1 MPAHARRRVRHRKPL
16 DAKRARLVRRYS
28 AMAAVAVVGGG
39 VMAITPVAPPEPV
52 PELGVASADVRL
64 AAATGS
70 ILNVPMNLAIDLVN
84 VPSNEVKALDFLS
97 KSLFFSGAWFVVSAT
112 NLWGV
117 DPGDPSHFQSVVQLA
132 VPFPA
137 LSGLGLDQSDQ
148 NGLGQQVWHTVA
160 VVLPISTYC
169 DAAMC
174 TPVTPTSPITGI
186 TSTDFY
192 IWTLALLTGQVKF
205 PLIDNWLNPERL
217 TQLLSGGYTFDSTY
231 PGYADPSGPVKPL
244 FDFPGTTVGPDG
256 ENLNPWAD
264 TTFTLNLLKPLQNY
278 FNHLMADPSTNPIQL
293 PDLVQF
299 GRTLQAVLASMVV
312 AFDPITPG
320 SPYCSGDCSFIT
332 DLHLDYPDIVRG
344 IGALW
349 PGNQTIDTWLTAY
362 DTGKANGPTQEQIDN
377 SIKILQPTGWS
388 FGNPSPPPQW
398 FPGLNLSTLAPQ
410 FHALWTAL
418 GLNPPPL
425 NNTPIELEETSS
437 VTALAGGPE
446 TQSKAEAIEQ
456 DPEDTPP
463 GGSGAATLLGKGG
476 GLTEPTGLDQGLP
489 PSTGSET
496 QTPSSAPSND
506 TVQEPGFVQR
516 AVNRLVPHPPGTNT
530 TTADGTTGTNATGED
545 ITKSGEGATKSGEG
559 ATKSG
564 EGATKTG
571 PGGNGTSTGA
581 HSGGGSAG

>member
-1 MPAHARRRVRHRKPL
+1 M
-16 DAKRARLVRRYS
+16 
-28 AMAAVAVVGGG
+28 
-39 VMAITPVAPPEPV
+39 
-52 PELGVASADVRL
+52 
-64 AAATGS
+64 
-70 ILNVPMNLAIDLVN
+70 
-84 VPSNEVKALDFLS
+84 
-97 KSLFFSGAWFVVSAT
+97 
-112 NLWGV
+112 

-169 DAAMC
+169 DAAGC

-186 TSTDFY
+186 LSTDFLSGLGG
-192 IWTLALLTGQVKF
+192 TDRPGEVSAHRQLAQPGATY
-205 PLIDNWLNPERL
+205 PA
-217 TQLLSGGYTFDSTY
+217 LSGGYTFDSTY

-388 FGNPSPPPQW
+388 FGNPSPPSQW

-516 AVNRLVPHPPGTNT
+516 AVNRLVPHPSGTNT

-545 ITKSGEGATKSGEG
+545 ITKSGEGATQVGRGENRRPRSRARVPRSRARVPRSRARVPPSRARVPPG
-559 ATKSG
+559 RARVPPSRARVPPSRARVPPSRAG
-564 EGATKTG
+564 CHQVAG